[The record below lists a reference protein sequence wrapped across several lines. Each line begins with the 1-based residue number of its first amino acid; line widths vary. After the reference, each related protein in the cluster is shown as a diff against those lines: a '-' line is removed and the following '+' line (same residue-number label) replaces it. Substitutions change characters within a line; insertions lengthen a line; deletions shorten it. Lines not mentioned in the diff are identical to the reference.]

1 MPIAKHILS
10 RAGFLFSLTVLLLAG
25 ISGAAGQKIQG
36 PIVGYPIQSAVSLP
50 VRAMVPQAISHRGG
64 PPQEKPL
71 HRVPRQ
77 SAPSVVDPVIQT
89 STPTPATTIGLSQ
102 WEGLGAGYPGF
113 TVTAVPPDTNMAV
126 GPNHIIQW
134 VNGGIVVFDKM
145 GHELQAPVDDGTF
158 WGALST
164 CNQLGGFSDPV
175 VQYDRIADRW
185 IIGEIGLPLLPPYFG
200 QFAQCFAV
208 STGSDPTGSYY
219 QWAYGFGSDIPDYP
233 KISVWPDGYY
243 ITWNIFP
250 NGGATFAGP
259 EACAFNHR
267 DMLRGASAP
276 SYVCFTLPNTYA
288 SLLPSDLDGSTQP
301 PSGSPNFLMDVDAA
315 AGTLHLWT
323 FHVNFAHPSSS
334 TFSGTSLSGVA
345 PFNAPCLATRECI
358 PQPGTSQK
366 LDAIG
371 DRLMYRLAYRNFGDH
386 ESLVANHSV
395 IGDNGAIG
403 IRWYEVRS
411 PDSSPFIYQQGTF
424 SPDNDN
430 RWMGSIAQDNSG
442 DIAVGY
448 SVSSAGA
455 YPSIR
460 YSGWQVGDTLGTLQ
474 TEIGMVSGAGSQ
486 TGYNRWGDYSAMQI
500 DPSDDCTF
508 WYTQEYQAVN
518 ASANWSTRIGSF
530 KFDSCDDTSTKT
542 STTTS
547 LSSSGTTSNFG
558 DPVTFTATVA
568 PFGTGS
574 VTFYDGTT
582 PLGSSPLDG
591 SGQASLTTSSLS
603 AGSHQIT
610 AAYSGDASYAASAS
624 APLTQTVNNTST
636 NATTTTLSS
645 NRNPAK
651 SKQPITFTATV
662 SPSNAT
668 GTVQFKDGSNNLG
681 AAVTLSSGTAS
692 LMTKLPSGTHLI
704 SAVYSGDSTYS
715 GSTSNTVS
723 QTVQ

>member
-1 MPIAKHILS
+1 MYIAKHISARVGTVIPL
-10 RAGFLFSLTVLLLAG
+10 AVLLL
-25 ISGAAGQKIQG
+25 SGLSFAAGQKIQG

-50 VRAMVPQAISHRGG
+50 VRAMAPQAISHRGG
-64 PPQEKPL
+64 PPVEKPL
-71 HRVPRQ
+71 YRVPSR
-77 SAPSVVDPVIQT
+77 SVRSVIDPVIQT
-89 STPTPATTIGLSQ
+89 STPTPAAAIGLSQ

-126 GPNHIIQW
+126 GPNDIVQW
-134 VNGGIVVFDKM
+134 VNGGMVVFDKM
-145 GHELQAPVDDGTF
+145 GHQLQAPVDDGTF

-185 IIGEIGLPLLPPYFG
+185 IIGEIGVPLLPPILG

-259 EACAFNHR
+259 EACAFNRR

-288 SLLPSDLDGSTQP
+288 SLLPADLDGSNPP
-301 PSGSPNFLMDVDAA
+301 PSGSPNFLMDVDPA
-315 AGTLHLWT
+315 AGALHLWK

-345 PFNAPCLATRECI
+345 PFNAPCLATRDCI
-358 PQPGTSQK
+358 PQPGTTEK

-371 DRLMYRLAYRNFGDH
+371 DRLMHRLAYRNFGDH

-395 IGDNGAIG
+395 IGANGAIG

-430 RWMGSIAQDNSG
+430 RWMGSIAQDSSG

-448 SVSSAGA
+448 SVSSAA
-455 YPSIR
+455 THPSIR
-460 YSGWQVGDTLGTLQ
+460 YTGWQVGDQFGSLQ
-474 TEIGMVSGAGSQ
+474 TEIAMVSGAGSQ

-508 WYTQEYQAVN
+508 WYTQEYYAVTGT
-518 ASANWSTRIGSF
+518 APWQTRIGSF
-530 KFDSCDDTSTKT
+530 KLRDCSPPATPTPGPSPTPSPTALPPSPTATSFPATATPFPTSTSLAPSPTPTSVPPSATPTRTPVPGTMWVESLLGSSQNNGKT
-542 STTTS
+542 WQPFVTVTIWSDQGGVSGATVSADWSGGASAQGSCITAGDGTCAIAGPAVRKNI
-547 LSSSGTTSNFG
+547 SS
-558 DPVTFTATVA
+558 VTFTVGNVG
-568 PFGTGS
+568 GTS
-574 VTFYDGTT
+574 FNY
-582 PLGSSPLDG
+582 
-591 SGQASLTTSSLS
+591 
-603 AGSHQIT
+603 
-610 AAYSGDASYAASAS
+610 
-624 APLTQTVNNTST
+624 
-636 NATTTTLSS
+636 
-645 NRNPAK
+645 
-651 SKQPITFTATV
+651 
-662 SPSNAT
+662 
-668 GTVQFKDGSNNLG
+668 
-681 AAVTLSSGTAS
+681 
-692 LMTKLPSGTHLI
+692 
-704 SAVYSGDSTYS
+704 DSTENIV
-715 GSTSNTVS
+715 TSIVVS
-723 QTVQ
+723 K